1 MSNQRHD
8 VFLSH
13 NSLDKEEVQ
22 TVADHLEKQGLQTW
36 LDRDQLYAGNSLP
49 LKINK
54 AIFDSKS
61 AAFFIGRH
69 GLGRWQQEEL
79 NILEG
84 QRIDEKLEIFPILLP
99 GISEFPNK
107 PELLGLKSRLWIP
120 LITSNDTKALNNL
133 TNGIRNYIH
142 EKATKELERLRKDK
156 EYAEEKLRRI
166 VKEIGQLEGQLSSQ
180 TPERKEALDWLS
192 STRRSVEVYGRK
204 ALKTVPD
211 LEKILKEK
219 PNAGEQRFY
228 SELKTCM
235 SFTYSSFKDTTYKY
249 LDEMSI
255 RLTLCDTSIYGKSAS
270 FEVYE
275 TAIDL
280 IVKEIPN
287 GQRLNE
293 VTRKELEDYL
303 MRLRQKLSLLS

>member
-1 MSNQRHD
+1 MSNQQHD

-13 NSLDKEEVQ
+13 NSLDKGEVQ
-22 TVADHLEKQGLQTW
+22 TVADYLEKQGLQTW
-36 LDRDQLYAGNSLP
+36 LDKDQLYAGNSLP
-49 LKINK
+49 FKINK

-120 LITSNDTKALNNL
+120 LTTSNDTKALNNL

-142 EKATKELERLRKDK
+142 ERATKELERLRKDK
-156 EYAEEKLRRI
+156 EHAEERLRQI

-192 STRRSVEVYGRK
+192 STRRSVEIYGRK

-228 SELKTCM
+228 TELKTCI
-235 SFTYSSFKDTTYKY
+235 SFAYSSFKDKTYKY

-255 RLTLCDTSIYGKSAS
+255 RLTLCDTSRYGESAS

-275 TAIDL
+275 AAIDL
-280 IVKEIPN
+280 IIKEIPDD
-287 GQRLNE
+287 QRLNE
-293 VTRKELEDYL
+293 AIRQELEDYL

>member
-36 LDRDQLYAGNSLP
+36 LDRDQLYAGNRLP

-120 LITSNDTKALNNL
+120 LITSNNTKALNNL

-142 EKATKELERLRKDK
+142 EKVKKELERLRKDK
-156 EYAEEKLRRI
+156 EHAEERLRQI
-166 VKEIGQLEGQLSSQ
+166 VNEIEQLEGQLSLQ
-180 TPERKEALDWLS
+180 TPERQKALDWLS
-192 STRRSVEVYGRK
+192 DTKRSISSYGRR
-204 ALKTVPD
+204 ALKTNVH
-211 LEKILKEK
+211 LEAAVKEK
-219 PNAGEQRFY
+219 SRAHEQRFY
-228 SELKTCM
+228 TELENCM
-235 SFTYSSFKDTTYKY
+235 YLLIRAFRDSSYRP
-249 LDEMSI
+249 LDQMLI
-255 RLTLCDTSIYGKSAS
+255 KLTLSDASHYGEVAN
-270 FEVYE
+270 FDVYE
-275 TAIDL
+275 AAIDL
-280 IVKEIPN
+280 IREGIPN
-287 GQRLNE
+287 KRLTEE
-293 VTRKELEDYL
+293 VREDLNNYLRYLEE
-303 MRLRQKLSLLS
+303 RLRFLS